1 MKLFCA
7 VLVIYVVALMLFG
20 AEGHG
25 SGSSSAAEQAKLR
38 GRLFQRAGRHVRE
51 LSQESAKVA
60 NEEQPPPPKE
70 FRSRRDVANEQP
82 PPPPMQ
88 FRSRRA
94 VANEEPPPPPK
105 EFRQRRQ
112 APPGLPPPPEGM
124 PAPPQM

>member
-20 AEGHG
+20 AEGRG
-25 SGSSSAAEQAKLR
+25 SGSTNGVEDPKLT
-38 GRLFQRAGRHVRE
+38 GLFQRAGRHARDLNNE
-51 LSQESAKVA
+51 LSMVA
-60 NEEQPPPPKE
+60 NEEPPPPPKH
-70 FRSRRDVANEQP
+70 
-82 PPPPMQ
+82 

-94 VANEEPPPPPK
+94 VANEEPPPPK

>member
-25 SGSSSAAEQAKLR
+25 SE
-38 GRLFQRAGRHVRE
+38 AGRHVRE

-60 NEEQPPPPKE
+60 NEEQPPPPK
-70 FRSRRDVANEQP
+70 
-82 PPPPMQ
+82 Q

-94 VANEEPPPPPK
+94 VANEEPAPPPK
-105 EFRQRRQ
+105 ELRQRRQ
-112 APPGLPPPPEGM
+112 APPGLPPPPEGL

>member
-20 AEGHG
+20 AEGRG
-25 SGSSSAAEQAKLR
+25 SGSTNGVE
-38 GRLFQRAGRHVRE
+38 AGRHARDLNNE
-51 LSQESAKVA
+51 LSMVA
-60 NEEQPPPPKE
+60 NEEPPPPPKH
-70 FRSRRDVANEQP
+70 
-82 PPPPMQ
+82 

-94 VANEEPPPPPK
+94 VANEEPPPPK

>member
-25 SGSSSAAEQAKLR
+25 SGSSSAAEQPKLR
-38 GRLFQRAGRHVRE
+38 GTLFQRAGRHVRE

-60 NEEQPPPPKE
+60 NEEQPPPPK
-70 FRSRRDVANEQP
+70 Q
-82 PPPPMQ
+82 
-88 FRSRRA
+88 
-94 VANEEPPPPPK
+94 
-105 EFRQRRQ
+105 FRQRRQ
-112 APPGLPPPPEGM
+112 APPGLPPPPEGL